1 MKSLLPAAILLAA
14 LVAPVHAAERKDN
27 GQYWQSSRIYTV
39 RDASGQMQTG
49 SWQVLERSQQ
59 RCQLAAKRA
68 EMDIANRYPGG
79 RVTGT
84 KRYTPCHRISTRNSP
99 G

>member
-1 MKSLLPAAILLAA
+1 MKILLPAALCLLFAIPA
-14 LVAPVHAAERKDN
+14 HAGERKDD
-27 GQYWQSSRIYTV
+27 GQYWQSSRIYSV
-39 RDASGQMQTG
+39 RDAAGQMQTG
-49 SWQVLERSQQ
+49 NWQVLERSQQ
-59 RCQLAAKRA
+59 RCQLEARRA

-84 KRYTPCHRISTRNSP
+84 RRYTPCHRISTRNSP